1 MKLPIRRRKLAGST
15 DADGGR
21 CVHHGAV
28 ARADDLSK
36 LVERGRDREAARLE
50 ADNRPVGEEGMA
62 SMGVPTI
69 EALRTQVGGQV
80 ITADDTDYDEA
91 RKVYNGMID
100 RCPRAVVRCTS
111 PGDVAAVIAVAREEG
126 LDLSVRGGGH
136 SAPGFGT
143 NDGGLVIDL
152 SPMQDVVVDADR
164 QTARAGGGCTWAGF
178 NDATHA
184 HGLATTGGIIGSTG
198 IAGLTLGGGIGY
210 LARKFGLTCDNLL
223 SAEVVTADGH
233 VLHASEKEYDDL
245 FWALRGGG
253 GNFGVVTTFEYQL
266 HPVSEIYGGPIA
278 YPVDRADDVLRF
290 YRDYIAEA
298 PEELGGFVGFH
309 VAPPLPFIPEE
320 WHFKNVCLAVP
331 CWAGSMDQG
340 EKMIKPFLDVVEPVG
355 AHVGPMPYPALN
367 TAFDPLL
374 PPGLQAYWKASF
386 AKEISHG
393 AVAVHMDFGAR
404 VPSLQTAVHLY
415 PIDGAVQRVGP
426 SDTAFAYR
434 DVGFSPVI
442 AGMWENPA
450 DNDANIAWV
459 RDYFNALEPYAAE
472 GGYINFMDGDD
483 QSRIKANYKGN
494 YERLAQ
500 VKKTYDPGNL
510 FHQNQNIVPA

>member
-1 MKLPIRRRKLAGST
+1 MGSSPI
-15 DADGGR
+15 DALRGQ
-21 CVHHGAV
+21 VQGAV
-28 ARADDLSK
+28 
-36 LVERGRDREAARLE
+36 
-50 ADNRPVGEEGMA
+50 
-62 SMGVPTI
+62 
-69 EALRTQVGGQV
+69 
-80 ITADDTDYDEA
+80 ITPQDSDYDEA
-91 RKVYNGMID
+91 RKVYNGSID
-100 RCPRAVVRCTS
+100 KRPAAVVRCTGT
-111 PGDVAAVIAVAREEG
+111 GDVAATIGVARDEG

-143 NDGGLVIDL
+143 NDGGIVIDL
-152 SPMQDVVVDADR
+152 SPLQDVVVDADAR
-164 QTARAGGGCTWAGF
+164 TARAGGGCTWAGF
-178 NDATHA
+178 NDATNA

-210 LARKFGLTCDNLL
+210 LARKYGLSCDNLV
-223 SAEVVTADGH
+223 SAEVVTADGQ

-266 HPVSEIYGGPIA
+266 HPVAEIYGGPIA

-290 YRDYIAEA
+290 YREYISGA

-309 VAPPLPFIPEE
+309 IAPPLPFIPEE

-331 CWAGSMDQG
+331 CWAGPIDKG
-340 EKMIKPFLDVVEPVG
+340 EKMVQPFLDVVDPVG
-355 AHVGPMPYPALN
+355 AMVGPMPYPALN

-374 PPGLQAYWKASF
+374 PAGLQAYWKASF
-386 AKEISHG
+386 AKEITDG
-393 AVAVHMDFGAR
+393 AIDVHMDFGAR

-415 PIDGAVQRVGP
+415 PIDGAVQRVGAA
-426 SDTAFAYR
+426 DTAFAYR

-442 AGMWENPA
+442 AGMWESPA

-459 RDYFNALEPYAAE
+459 RGYYDALQPYAAA

-483 QSRIKANYKGN
+483 QGRIKDNYKGN
-494 YERLAQ
+494 YDHLAA
-500 VKKTYDPGNL
+500 VKAQYDPGNL
-510 FHQNQNIVPA
+510 FHLNQNIKPAK